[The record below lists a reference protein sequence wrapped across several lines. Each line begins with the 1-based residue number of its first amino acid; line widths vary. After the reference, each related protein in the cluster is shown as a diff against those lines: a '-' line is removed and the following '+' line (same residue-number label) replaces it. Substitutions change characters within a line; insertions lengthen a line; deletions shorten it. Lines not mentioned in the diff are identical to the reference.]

1 MAVIGSIRKRGT
13 LLLVVIGLSMVA
25 FILGEFLPRIFSE
38 SSDTGI
44 ASINGKEIH
53 VNSFTDLYSGVV
65 LDWQYANP
73 DEEMTED
80 VRNQLSGQ
88 TWKKLLDSL
97 VFYKEYKEAG
107 LRVTVAELEDMLTGR
122 TVHPLIQQYFP
133 DPTTQQFSPDAV
145 RRFANQFANVPA
157 DMEPDQAK
165 SFYQAQTQWAQ
176 LQEGIK
182 DERLSSKYF
191 NLVRNAVY
199 APKKLVENFYHQSA
213 DMYSG
218 AFAMLSYFSVPDSS
232 YEPTESE
239 LKTYFSKNSF
249 KFKRN
254 PGWRIQYAVF
264 EAIPTSS
271 DSLALKN
278 ELLGLLDEFKITTT
292 DSLFVMSNSEDKD
305 SEPAYFKE
313 NTLPAA
319 LDSILFNAVSGS
331 IVGPV
336 ISNGQFIIAKKMED
350 KFEPDSLFLHHI
362 FFQPTTEAEVET
374 KKAKRDSVLKLL
386 EAGADFFALAA
397 QFSDIPS
404 AAEDSGKLN
413 WITRAMPEQAA
424 FLDSAFKTTSRSF
437 IAANSTG
444 GYHILKQTRYTKP
457 KKQVLIAQIVRT
469 IEPSKK
475 TRDDAF
481 TKASEFSSKAVAK
494 GEKAKSFF
502 DESRMSGQ
510 IRIEYDMLKAASRR
524 LRSITESSEI
534 VRWALGAEVGIVSQ
548 VFTSNNT
555 FMVGYLE
562 QKDSFDP
569 SLNEVKN
576 EVTEEA
582 RKAKKAEE
590 MSKKFKDALAKNKN
604 DLNLAATSIGAMYTP
619 LSGVSPNGAI
629 PGLGMEPK
637 FSGVMSGLKAGK
649 VSEPINGAYGVYVI
663 LVSQIVPAAK
673 SNDYSMYK
681 NQWKSQL
688 LGSITQSIPAA
699 IEDVYDI
706 KDWRYKFG
714 SY

>member
-264 EAIPTSS
+264 EAIPTPS

-292 DSLFVMSNSEDKD
+292 DSLFVMSN
-305 SEPAYFKE
+305 
-313 NTLPAA
+313 
-319 LDSILFNAVSGS
+319 
-331 IVGPV
+331 
-336 ISNGQFIIAKKMED
+336 
-350 KFEPDSLFLHHI
+350 
-362 FFQPTTEAEVET
+362 
-374 KKAKRDSVLKLL
+374 
-386 EAGADFFALAA
+386 
-397 QFSDIPS
+397 
-404 AAEDSGKLN
+404 
-413 WITRAMPEQAA
+413 
-424 FLDSAFKTTSRSF
+424 
-437 IAANSTG
+437 
-444 GYHILKQTRYTKP
+444 
-457 KKQVLIAQIVRT
+457 
-469 IEPSKK
+469 
-475 TRDDAF
+475 
-481 TKASEFSSKAVAK
+481 
-494 GEKAKSFF
+494 
-502 DESRMSGQ
+502 
-510 IRIEYDMLKAASRR
+510 
-524 LRSITESSEI
+524 
-534 VRWALGAEVGIVSQ
+534 
-548 VFTSNNT
+548 
-555 FMVGYLE
+555 
-562 QKDSFDP
+562 
-569 SLNEVKN
+569 
-576 EVTEEA
+576 
-582 RKAKKAEE
+582 
-590 MSKKFKDALAKNKN
+590 
-604 DLNLAATSIGAMYTP
+604 
-619 LSGVSPNGAI
+619 
-629 PGLGMEPK
+629 
-637 FSGVMSGLKAGK
+637 
-649 VSEPINGAYGVYVI
+649 
-663 LVSQIVPAAK
+663 
-673 SNDYSMYK
+673 
-681 NQWKSQL
+681 
-688 LGSITQSIPAA
+688 
-699 IEDVYDI
+699 
-706 KDWRYKFG
+706 
-714 SY
+714 

>member
-264 EAIPTSS
+264 EAIPTPS

-305 SEPAYFKE
+305 SEPSYFKE

-569 SLNEVKN
+569 SLNDVKN
-576 EVTEEA
+576 EVTEEV

-619 LSGVSPNGAI
+619 LSGVSSNGAI

>member
-319 LDSILFNAVSGS
+319 LDSILFNAVPGS

-637 FSGVMSGLKAGK
+637 FSGVMSGLKAGN

>member
-264 EAIPTSS
+264 EAIPTPS

-305 SEPAYFKE
+305 SEPSYFKE

-569 SLNEVKN
+569 SLNDVKN
-576 EVTEEA
+576 EVTEEV

>member
-122 TVHPLIQQYFP
+122 TVHPLIQRYFP

>member
-637 FSGVMSGLKAGK
+637 FSGVMSGLKAGN

>member
-264 EAIPTSS
+264 EAIPTPS
-271 DSLALKN
+271 DSIALKN

-305 SEPAYFKE
+305 SEPSYFKE

-569 SLNEVKN
+569 SLNDVKN
-576 EVTEEA
+576 EVTEEV

>member
-44 ASINGKEIH
+44 ASINGNEIH

-264 EAIPTSS
+264 EAIPTPS

-305 SEPAYFKE
+305 SEPSYFKE

-569 SLNEVKN
+569 SLNDVKN
-576 EVTEEA
+576 EVTEEV